1 MGGLPRRE
9 SFDERHQLTFVIHGT
24 SGHDAI
30 TVGPLDHL
38 GVKRRTVPQLQWIGG
53 LHVVVPVVQH
63 GWPVGRPRFGGHDR
77 MLVRAVHGGFESDF
91 SQPIGAPIG
100 TALHVFGEGW
110 VGADGWNG
118 EQILDPLQRGI
129 SGGFVGSNGRFGG

>member
-1 MGGLPRRE
+1 M
-9 SFDERHQLTFVIHGT
+9 
-24 SGHDAI
+24 
-30 TVGPLDHL
+30 
-38 GVKRRTVPQLQWIGG
+38 PQLQWIGG

-63 GWPVGRPRFGGHDR
+63 GWPIGRSRFGGHDR
-77 MLVRAVHGGFESDF
+77 MLVRPCTVASN
-91 SQPIGAPIG
+91 PISRNRL
-100 TALHVFGEGW
+100 ALNRHRVHVFGEGW